1 MKIHDSLFDIKWI
14 NELASGLLNSPW
26 QANNTANR
34 TRWPYGMSGTHRLLG
49 HRFFFRENQDQINYS
64 SWNRELANTLINA
77 FQQQINKNKL
87 TLIDISANLQFK
99 GMDGTWHTDGDHRD
113 TSFVLMLYYPEDKV
127 TGGEL
132 LLKPNTTVKFKQGR
146 LIEFPANQSHRAN
159 AFNQPF
165 IPRMSIKWVG
175 RE

>member
-14 NELASGLLNSPW
+14 NELASGLLNCSW

-34 TRWPYGMSGTHRLLG
+34 TTWPYGLSGTHRLLG

-159 AFNQPF
+159 AFNQSF